1 MMKFVWPVLL
11 GLVRTAY
18 LTYSLWCWMFPLALG
33 GVLVALWLDEPA
45 RNPWL
50 FRNAW
55 AALALYLL
63 ASAYAVFF
71 VYREKTPD
79 DPNPGQSAFLSWFG
93 TLKKFRNTGGAAAVK
108 LFWPSSYLVEN
119 PRGYRISGAHM
130 RVVLD
135 VLQPGDILLRGYEGY
150 VDGAFIRRSS
160 VTSQHGFQ
168 PGWFTHAALYVGAL
182 TEADRALVP
191 RAVQND
197 AAYFV
202 PGPQMVIHS
211 MAKGVHA
218 EDILSFLRCDYLAV
232 LRVPSELALPP
243 GATADLRSARAHTKP
258 PSFSDPLVADLL
270 MQLQAGKRVTRA
282 QVVNA
287 ARTSALEKIGEA
299 YDFDCSDTKEFNR
312 FSCAELVY
320 YCLRGVLGALQL
332 KPLAHALYPLVPL
345 NTRFKV
351 LERITITP
359 DDFHDLLPNGGL
371 ERVWEDTASLA
382 QTASVTP

>member
-1 MMKFVWPVLL
+1 MKFVWPVLL

-18 LTYSLWCWMFPLALG
+18 LTYSLWCWMFPLALA

-50 FRNAW
+50 FCTAW

-71 VYREKTPD
+71 VYQKKTPD

-93 TLKKFRNTGGAAAVK
+93 TLKKFRNTGAAAAVK

-130 RVVLD
+130 RVVLE

-191 RAVQND
+191 PGVQHD
-197 AAYFV
+197 PAYFA

-218 EDILSFLRCDYLAV
+218 EDVLSFLRCDYLAV
-232 LRVPSELALPP
+232 LRVPSELALPA

-270 MQLQAGKRVTRA
+270 MHLQAGKRVTRA
-282 QVVNA
+282 QVVQA
-287 ARTSALEKIGEA
+287 ARISAIEKIGEA

-359 DDFHDLLPNGGL
+359 DDFHDLLPSGGL

-382 QTASVTP
+382 QTVSVTP

>member
-1 MMKFVWPVLL
+1 MKFVWPVLL

-18 LTYSLWCWMFPLALG
+18 LTYSLWCWLFPLALLG
-33 GVLVALWLDEPA
+33 GLVALGVDDPQ

-50 FRNAW
+50 FRAAW
-55 AALALYLL
+55 VFLTLYLL
-63 ASAYAVFF
+63 ASAYAVVF
-71 VYREKTPD
+71 VYRKKTPN

-93 TLKKFRNTGGAAAVK
+93 TLKKFKNSGGAAAVK

-119 PRGYRISGAHM
+119 PRGYRISGANM
-130 RVVLD
+130 RAVLD
-135 VLQPGDILLRGYEGY
+135 ALQPGDILLRGYEGY

-191 RAVQND
+191 RRVQND
-197 AAYFV
+197 AAYFA
-202 PGPQMVIHS
+202 PGLQMVIHS

-232 LRVPSELALPP
+232 LRLKAELTLPP
-243 GATADLRSARAHTKP
+243 GAVADLRSAQAHSKP
-258 PSFSDPLVADLL
+258 PRFSDPQVADLL
-270 MQLQAGKRVTRA
+270 LQLQAGGTVARA
-282 QVVNA
+282 QVVQA

-320 YCLRGVLGALQL
+320 YCLRGVLGALDL
-332 KPLAHALYPLVPL
+332 KPSAHALHPLVPI
-345 NTRFKV
+345 NKRFKV

-359 DDFHDLLPNGGL
+359 DDFHDLLPKGGL
-371 ERVWEDTASLA
+371 ERVWEDTDSQV
-382 QTASVTP
+382 QTVPSTP